1 MKECL
6 NEYQGSILWLSVK
19 KNISRNLTPG
29 ASFSNL
35 AMVIRLN
42 HDSVLSASGT
52 LT

>member
-19 KNISRNLTPG
+19 NISRNLTPG
-29 ASFSNL
+29 ASFCNL